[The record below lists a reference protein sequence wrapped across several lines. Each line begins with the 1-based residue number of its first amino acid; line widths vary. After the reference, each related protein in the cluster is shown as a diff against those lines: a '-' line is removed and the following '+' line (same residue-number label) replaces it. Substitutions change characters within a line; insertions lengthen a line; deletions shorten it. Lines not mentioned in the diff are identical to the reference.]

1 MWEAKLEND
10 ARGVMN
16 LVSELKAVLAVDPSA
31 NALEHEEK
39 WYSWGDLAR
48 GIDTIDAMLNQAGV
62 GRDGRVGVLI
72 RNRPGHLAAILAVMA
87 TERCLVTLNP
97 LLPPDKLRGDIAG
110 LSLPVIIGEPADLA
124 VPEIAA
130 AIEAAGSAVLEVPAD
145 IGAIRFAPGRER
157 PTGDSIKATE
167 PGVAVEMLTSGT
179 TGTPKRIPLTRKSF
193 DKSFAGAL
201 FYERD
206 RVPGEPARLRPD
218 TVLLNA
224 PLTHIGGVYTALT
237 ALVAGRKGCLQEKF
251 RVSDWHKA
259 IVRHRPRVTAVV
271 PTGLRMILEADIPP
285 EDLASLK
292 AIRTGTAPLDPEIAD
307 EFVRRYDLPIL
318 QTYGATEFAG
328 STAGWTLRDFRER
341 WKEKRGSAGKIH
353 ADVEARTIDPD
364 TGEILPVGQEG
375 VLELRAPQMGN
386 DEWHRTTDRVTIDSD
401 GFLYVHG
408 RADNAINRGGF
419 KIHPDDVVAV
429 LEKHLSVRE
438 AVVVGIP
445 DKRLGEVPVAAII
458 LRTGAQKP
466 TAEEMTAYFK
476 ANMLPY
482 QVPVA
487 FRFVED
493 VPRTPSLKP
502 ALPELRSI
510 FTEMAAT

>member
-1 MWEAKLEND
+1 MQ
-10 ARGVMN
+10 N
-16 LVSELKAVLAVDPSA
+16 LASELKAVLAVDPAA
-31 NALEHEEK
+31 NALEHDET

-48 GIDTIDAMLNQAGV
+48 GIETIDGLLTQAGV

-72 RNRPGHLAAILAVMA
+72 RNRPGHLAAILAVLA

-97 LLPPDKLRGDIAG
+97 LLPADKLRSDIAG
-110 LSLPVIIGEPADLA
+110 LMLPVILGEPTDLDL
-124 VPEIAA
+124 PEIAA
-130 AIEAAGSAVLEVPAD
+130 AIEAAGSAVVEVA
-145 IGAIRFAPGRER
+145 ANLSRIRFAPGREK
-157 PTGDSIKATE
+157 PTGASIRATE

-179 TGTPKRIPLTRKSF
+179 TGTPKRIPLTRASF

-206 RVPGEPARLRPD
+206 RVPGEPAKLRPD

-237 ALVAGRKGCLQEKF
+237 ALIAGRKGCLQEKF
-251 RVSDWHKA
+251 RVDDWHNA

-271 PTGLRMILEADIPP
+271 PTGLRMILEAGIPP
-285 EDLASLK
+285 EDLSSLK
-292 AIRTGTAPLDPEIAD
+292 AIRTGTAPLDPTIAD
-307 EFVRRYDLPIL
+307 EFLRRYDLPIL

-328 STAGWTLRDFRER
+328 SIAGWTLRDFRER
-341 WKEKRGSAGKIH
+341 WAEKRGSAGKLH
-353 ADVEARTIDPD
+353 ADVEARSIDPE
-364 TGEILPVGQEG
+364 TGEAVPPGTEG

-386 DEWHRTTDRVTIDSD
+386 DKWHRTTDRVTIDAD
-401 GFLYVHG
+401 NFLYVHG

-419 KIHPDDVVAV
+419 KIHPDDVVAA
-429 LEKHLSVRE
+429 LEKHGAVRE

-445 DKRLGEVPVAAII
+445 EKRLGEVPVAAIM
-458 LRTGAQKP
+458 LRAGAQQP
-466 TAEEMTAYFK
+466 SAEELTAYAR
-476 ANMLPY
+476 ANLLPY

-502 ALPELRSI
+502 ALPELRKM
-510 FTEMAAT
+510 FTEEVAV